1 MTTLDNYPMGAA
13 NDPRAP
19 YNEPLPTKVKVEVG
33 VELGLFV
40 DVEVIDEDDIKVQ
53 LKKLFI
59 IGSNSKDVEI
69 NNIEIYQHDLFSK
82 SEQNFIC
89 VYKIQRSKFR
99 GGNENIVASFF
110 SSI

>member
-19 YNEPLPTKVKVEVG
+19 YNEPLPIKVEVG

-40 DVEVIDEDDIKVQ
+40 DVEVIDDIKGAVEEAIYNRF
-53 LKKLFI
+53 K
-59 IGSNSKDVEI
+59 SKDVEI

-82 SEQNFIC
+82 SE
-89 VYKIQRSKFR
+89 
-99 GGNENIVASFF
+99 
-110 SSI
+110 

>member
-40 DVEVIDEDDIKVQ
+40 DVEVI
-53 LKKLFI
+53 
-59 IGSNSKDVEI
+59 
-69 NNIEIYQHDLFSK
+69 
-82 SEQNFIC
+82 
-89 VYKIQRSKFR
+89 R
-99 GGNENIVASFF
+99 
-110 SSI
+110 

>member
-40 DVEVIDEDDIKVQ
+40 DVEVIDEDDIKGAVEEA
-53 LKKLFI
+53 I
-59 IGSNSKDVEI
+59 YIGSNPKM
-69 NNIEIYQHDLFSK
+69 LK
-82 SEQNFIC
+82 
-89 VYKIQRSKFR
+89 
-99 GGNENIVASFF
+99 
-110 SSI
+110 

>member
-40 DVEVIDEDDIKVQ
+40 DVEVIDEDDIKEMA
-53 LKKLFI
+53 LDYI
-59 IGSNSKDVEI
+59 INTGGLPKT
-69 NNIEIYQHDLFSK
+69 IEEWQNALWKFYQSLNKQD
-82 SEQNFIC
+82 
-89 VYKIQRSKFR
+89 
-99 GGNENIVASFF
+99 
-110 SSI
+110 

>member
-33 VELGLFV
+33 V
-40 DVEVIDEDDIKVQ
+40 IDEDDIKGAVEEAIYNRF
-53 LKKLFI
+53 K
-59 IGSNSKDVEI
+59 SKDVEI

-82 SEQNFIC
+82 SE
-89 VYKIQRSKFR
+89 
-99 GGNENIVASFF
+99 
-110 SSI
+110 

>member
-40 DVEVIDEDDIKVQ
+40 DVEVIDEDDIKAIYNRF
-53 LKKLFI
+53 K
-59 IGSNSKDVEI
+59 SKDVEI

-82 SEQNFIC
+82 SE
-89 VYKIQRSKFR
+89 
-99 GGNENIVASFF
+99 
-110 SSI
+110 

>member
-40 DVEVIDEDDIKVQ
+40 DVEVIDEDDIK
-53 LKKLFI
+53 
-59 IGSNSKDVEI
+59 GAVE
-69 NNIEIYQHDLFSK
+69 DK
-82 SEQNFIC
+82 
-89 VYKIQRSKFR
+89 
-99 GGNENIVASFF
+99 
-110 SSI
+110 

>member
-1 MTTLDNYPMGAA
+1 MTHVTTLDNYPMGAA

-40 DVEVIDEDDIKVQ
+40 DVEVIDEDDIKGAVEEAIYNRF
-53 LKKLFI
+53 K
-59 IGSNSKDVEI
+59 SKDVEI

-82 SEQNFIC
+82 SE
-89 VYKIQRSKFR
+89 
-99 GGNENIVASFF
+99 
-110 SSI
+110 